1 MATQRD
7 DKLVTVI
14 SRKIDATLLK
24 PNATT
29 EEVLA
34 LVGETCKY
42 GYRGVCVPP
51 YYVSLVKSALLG
63 SDTEVSSVVGF
74 PLGFST
80 KSVKLYEIETLIG
93 SGATEVEMVINI
105 GAYLNGHIEVTED
118 EVSSAVDIAK
128 TLGANAIKIIVEIGY
143 LNAAQIVELSRV
155 IANSGADYIKTST
168 GFGPRG
174 VTPEDVMA
182 IKKTVGDRVKV
193 KASGGVRTLKQA
205 LDLINAGASLIG
217 TSSARAI
224 VEEEIKSVES
234 ARNEHK
240 Q

>member
-1 MATQRD
+1 MAAQRD
-7 DKLVTVI
+7 DKLVTAI

-29 EEVLA
+29 EEVLV
-34 LVGETCKY
+34 LIGETCRY
-42 GYRGVCVPP
+42 GYRGICVPP
-51 YYVSLVKSALLG
+51 YYVPLVKNALLD
-63 SDTEVSSVVGF
+63 SNAEVSSVVGF

-105 GAYLNGHIEVTED
+105 GAYLNGHIEVIED

-143 LNAAQIVELSRV
+143 LNACQIAELSRV
-155 IANSGADYIKTST
+155 IADSGADYIKTST

-174 VTPEDVMA
+174 VTPEDIMT
-182 IKKTVGDRVKV
+182 IKEAVGDRVKV

-205 LDLINAGASLIG
+205 LDLIKAGASLIG

-224 VEEEIKSVES
+224 VEEEIKGVDST
-234 ARNEHK
+234 RNEHG
-240 Q
+240 